1 MKKLLSFLFMCLMA
15 TTVALAKDIKT
26 VLVTTQPQM
35 HCENC
40 EKKIK
45 KNLRFERGVKDII
58 TSVPNQTVMIKYDA
72 DKTTVEKLLKAF
84 EKFGYTARQLKK
96 DEKVK
101 LDGSSSACEM

>member
-1 MKKLLSFLFMCLMA
+1 MKKLLSLLFMGLMA

-26 VLVTTQPQM
+26 VVVTTHPQM

-45 KNLRFERGVKDII
+45 KNLRFERGVKDIT
-58 TSVPNQTVMIKYDA
+58 TSVPDQTVTIKYDA

-84 EKFGYTARQLKK
+84 EKFGYTARQLDK
-96 DEKVK
+96 DEKVE
-101 LDGSSSACEM
+101 LDGSSSACKM

>member
-26 VLVTTQPQM
+26 VVVTTQPQM

-58 TSVPNQTVMIKYDA
+58 TSVPDQTVTIKYDA

-84 EKFGYTARQLKK
+84 EKFGYIARQLKK
-96 DEKVK
+96 DEKVE